1 MTNIFAISDIHGQ
14 FEQLSEILSYWNK
27 EDDLVIMG
35 DMIDRGDDSL
45 KVIHILMEVK
55 NNYPDKVTILKGNH
69 EDMFL
74 NYIEN
79 PEANGDFY
87 LSNGGDTTCYDFGVK
102 ENLRFMSYKSS
113 AQILLNTRQDEI
125 NFIKDTITYYEFGK
139 VLFVHAGIDS
149 FISDWRKSTEEKFYW
164 TESIWMNRNESGKVI
179 VFGHTPTQLIH
190 KDKSND
196 VWISKDKK
204 YIGIDGGSGFRGQ
217 LNAILM
223 NDKGELL
230 ETYVAK

>member
-14 FEQLSEILSYWNK
+14 YDQLSKILSYWNG
-27 EDDLVIMG
+27 EDELVIMG

-45 KVIHILMEVK
+45 KAIHILMDLK
-55 NNYPDKVTILKGNH
+55 NIHPKKVTILKGNH

-79 PEANGDFY
+79 PDKNGDLF

-113 AQILLNTRQDEI
+113 AKILMNTRKDEI
-125 NFIKDTITYYEFGK
+125 NFIKNTIPYYEFGK
-139 VLFVHAGIDS
+139 VLFVHAGVDL
-149 FISDWRKSTEEKFYW
+149 FISDWRKSEEYKFYW
-164 TESIWMNRNESGKVI
+164 TSNIWLHRNETGKVI
-179 VFGHTPTQLIH
+179 VFGHTPTQHIH
-190 KDKSND
+190 KEKSNE
-196 VWISKDKK
+196 VWISKDKT
-204 YIGIDGGSGFRGQ
+204 YIGIDGGAGFGGQ

-223 NDKGELL
+223 NDQGELL
-230 ETYVAK
+230 QTYAVK